1 MSHTEPTA
9 HSIRRRPHVRDDVT
23 KASAPSRRMQ
33 VDARSIECE
42 ASVRRPPAEEKSPP
56 ANGVMLQADRK
67 GRQGKT
73 SMIRLTPIAKYSV
86 SAIEP
91 KYAAVKGRRG
101 PETRCFAYTQAPGFS
116 NVLAG
121 DGEHDERRP
130 SDWCGST
137 HTPSA
142 THDKPYTASCRE

>member
-1 MSHTEPTA
+1 
-9 HSIRRRPHVRDDVT
+9 
-23 KASAPSRRMQ
+23 MQ

-101 PETRCFAYTQAPGFS
+101 PETRCFAYTQGPMRTAHESRKRSDPTDHLIGKTGLIS
-116 NVLAG
+116 PRIL
-121 DGEHDERRP
+121 ERLGRR
-130 SDWCGST
+130 WG
-137 HTPSA
+137 A
-142 THDKPYTASCRE
+142 